1 MRHLVTTDTID
12 LDCSAGSESRR
23 MSDRFKNQNYDKL
36 VKHHRALGVP
46 WTDPTFPP
54 SDASVG
60 AAKVRELGRKVE
72 WKRPSV
78 SAMFS

>member
-1 MRHLVTTDTID
+1 MTKL
-12 LDCSAGSESRR
+12 ASRDPGLASGKMCER
-23 MSDRFKNQNYDKL
+23 YKKQNYDKL

-60 AAKVRELGRKVE
+60 GAKVRELGRKVE

-78 SAMFS
+78 S

>member
-1 MRHLVTTDTID
+1 
-12 LDCSAGSESRR
+12 
-23 MSDRFKNQNYDKL
+23 MSDRFKSQNYDKL

-78 SAMFS
+78 SASEAVCNVVTGIFIAFRYV